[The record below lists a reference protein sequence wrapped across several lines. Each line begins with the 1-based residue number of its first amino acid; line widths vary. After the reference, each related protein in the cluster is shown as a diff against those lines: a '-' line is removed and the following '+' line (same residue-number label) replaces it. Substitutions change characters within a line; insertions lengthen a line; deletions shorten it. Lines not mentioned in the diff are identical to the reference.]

1 MDHVWDGFY
10 TGQKRLARF
19 PGIIET
25 TNSLDRFYTY
35 NITYSGT
42 PP

>member
-1 MDHVWDGFY
+1 MDHTWDGFY

-19 PGIIET
+19 PGIIGL
-25 TNSLDRFYTY
+25 TNSVNNLYTY
-35 NITYSGT
+35 NISYSGT